1 MLFQAD
7 ILHSFHQLEQFDVVM
22 AAVFRTV
29 IPAALIAILLLL
41 TAISSPSLGSQYDLT
56 LRFTQDEGGS
66 ENESSGENSS
76 SNVSVEE
83 NNTKNWTAHTP
94 VWNVGDTWTYAAALD
109 AQELVD
115 RETALEGAILD
126 LLLGP
131 ATIVVEG
138 VEEIDVAGEI
148 TPVYRTRTTAVVTGN
163 GYDFPVPN
171 PLNDGSVIT
180 IDGSITANY
189 DNTEYLRVGDLALV
203 RYDKHM
209 IMEVTAII
217 SIIQE
222 TIEVANYVESGLY
235 SPPLE
240 YYDFPLAENESWNLV
255 TNLTKTNEI
264 ISTSDLVA
272 IDIPTEPQYDDLE
285 WFYLINA
292 TGDAG
297 VSGCEESTLVWMLD
311 SEDEVEEWRWWCP
324 AVKQYA
330 SRWTND
336 IALDGVNATLVL
348 TGFQPA
354 TPEKIVSVELSP
366 NSTALNSEIDCW
378 VNITDSAGQPVVSK
392 SGYLYLRGIQ
402 RLSFVTDANGS
413 AELRIIVG
421 NTMDNTPTADD
432 WATHGV
438 VAYLHSDQ
446 TVGADTLTLEGSA
459 IGGLL
464 RMEANR
470 LASEASEIM
479 TFQSKHFGDSVRF

>member
-1 MLFQAD
+1 VD
-7 ILHSFHQLEQFDVVM
+7 ILHSFHQLEQFDAVM

-29 IPAALIAILLLL
+29 IPAIIIALLLLL
-41 TAISSPSLGSQYDLT
+41 TVFSSPSLDSQNVASQ
-56 LRFTQDEGGS
+56 RFTQDEGGS
-66 ENESSGENSS
+66 ENQSSDNSS
-76 SNVSVEE
+76 NNLSVEE

-115 RETALEGAILD
+115 REASLEGAILD

-138 VEEIDVAGEI
+138 IEEINVAGVI

-171 PLNDGSVIT
+171 PLSNGSVIQ
-180 IDGSITANY
+180 IDGIITANY

-203 RYDKHM
+203 SYDKHM

-222 TIEVANYVESGLY
+222 TIEVANYIESGLY

-285 WFYLINA
+285 WFFLINA
-292 TGDAG
+292 TGDVG

-354 TPEKIVSVELSP
+354 TPQKLITVELSS
-366 NSTALNSEIDCW
+366 NSTALNSEINCW
-378 VNITDSAGQPVVSK
+378 VNITDSAGQPLVNK
-392 SGYLYLRGIQ
+392 SGYLYLIGIQ
-402 RLSFVTDANGS
+402 RLSFFTGDNGS
-413 AELRIIVG
+413 AELRIMVG
-421 NTMDNTPTADD
+421 NTMDNSPTAYD

-446 TVGADTLTLEGSA
+446 TVGVQTLTLEGSA

-464 RMEANR
+464 RLEANL

-479 TFQSKHFGDSVRF
+479 TLQSIHFGDSVRF